1 MKIWDVRKSYEIKPK
16 ICSLLDSP
24 NLGEYKKEREREAR
38 LGTKLLVQE
47 KHTEVELTQERVE
60 KNCKNTA
67 TLLKFIPCRESLN
80 NQNIQE
86 WMNQD
91 KNS

>member
-1 MKIWDVRKSYEIKPK
+1 MLSFGQPK
-16 ICSLLDSP
+16 
-24 NLGEYKKEREREAR
+24 
-38 LGTKLLVQE
+38 LGTVTTKTMAWLGRKLLVEE

-67 TLLKFIPCRESLN
+67 TLLKFIPSCESMN